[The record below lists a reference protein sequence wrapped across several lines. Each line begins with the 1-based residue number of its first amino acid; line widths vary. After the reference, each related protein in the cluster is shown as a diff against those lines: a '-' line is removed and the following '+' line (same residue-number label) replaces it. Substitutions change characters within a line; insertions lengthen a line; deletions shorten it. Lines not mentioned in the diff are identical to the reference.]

1 MNERQRREALG
12 VGLVAL
18 GVLVMLALVPQLLPG
33 RTESG
38 NLIGPAGELLSLG
51 LNTVFGAASVLVGL
65 PAFVWALWCFG
76 ILEQKTAVRWSVL
89 SAGAMLF
96 ECVETSQTG
105 EEHEEDAL
113 EYLLRRDL
121 RSHPGVPNRGDSLA
135 QAIHS
140 VGISKQ
146 AMKNGGSFSG
156 SLGSRLGSL
165 PCADFLPGRVGESFE
180 QVADAVVVLHPPPH
194 LPLKMFGD
202 EELLDVPI
210 PTARQV
216 QTQVSFALGTS
227 A

>member
-18 GVLVMLALVPQLLPG
+18 GVLVMLALLPQLLPG

-96 ECVETSQTG
+96 VPAGWWFLSSALGGTG
-105 EEHEEDAL
+105 NGAGWLGGAMAGAL
-113 EYLLRRDL
+113 TYLIGTFGLTAAYN
-121 RSHPGVPNRGDSLA
+121 VPRNNRLEQYGDSNQGVEYWPTYRREWTRA
-135 QAIHS
+135 NHVRTAA
-140 VGISKQ
+140 GIG
-146 AMKNGGSFSG
+146 AA
-156 SLGSRLGSL
+156 LLL
-165 PCADFLPGRVGESFE
+165 TL
-180 QVADAVVVLHPPPH
+180 AVV
-194 LPLKMFGD
+194 
-202 EELLDVPI
+202 
-210 PTARQV
+210 PT
-216 QTQVSFALGTS
+216 
-227 A
+227 